1 MNPEIKIGL
10 TMGDPNGIGAEVLL
24 RALQFMHPFQDWEP
38 LIFGD
43 PKILTE
49 MNKILDA
56 PFSFKSISEKHSTQT
71 KKVIDSFCLPVI
83 DLSVQKD
90 RKWELGTSSAWG
102 GESAFQFVHN
112 AIDWANRK
120 KIAAIV
126 TAPLAKESLQA
137 AGHSF
142 PGHTEML
149 SHYSN
154 GARSVMMLAVD
165 DLRATMVTLHVSL
178 RQALESLTPEL
189 ILEVMEI
196 TVSGLKNMGITDPIL
211 GIPGLNPHAGE
222 NRLFGDEEDII
233 IRPAMELARGKGIRC
248 EGPFPPDTVFLEHR
262 KGRFDAVVALYHDQ
276 ALIPLKLFGFE
287 RAVNVTLGLPII
299 RTSPDH
305 GTAFELAPQIAA
317 NPRSMIEA
325 IKTAVKMAN
334 SSLFTADK
342 VDS

>member
-1 MNPEIKIGL
+1 MKPEIKIGL

-126 TAPLAKESLQA
+126 TAPLAKETLQA

-154 GARSVMMLAVD
+154 GARSVMML
-165 DLRATMVTLHVSL
+165 S
-178 RQALESLTPEL
+178 
-189 ILEVMEI
+189 
-196 TVSGLKNMGITDPIL
+196 
-211 GIPGLNPHAGE
+211 
-222 NRLFGDEEDII
+222 
-233 IRPAMELARGKGIRC
+233 RG
-248 EGPFPPDTVFLEHR
+248 
-262 KGRFDAVVALYHDQ
+262 
-276 ALIPLKLFGFE
+276 
-287 RAVNVTLGLPII
+287 
-299 RTSPDH
+299 
-305 GTAFELAPQIAA
+305 
-317 NPRSMIEA
+317 
-325 IKTAVKMAN
+325 
-334 SSLFTADK
+334 
-342 VDS
+342 

>member
-1 MNPEIKIGL
+1 MKPEIKIGL

-43 PKILTE
+43 LKILTG

-126 TAPLAKESLQA
+126 TAPLAKETLQA

-142 PGHTEML
+142 P
-149 SHYSN
+149 
-154 GARSVMMLAVD
+154 
-165 DLRATMVTLHVSL
+165 VTQKCCH
-178 RQALESLTPEL
+178 
-189 ILEVMEI
+189 I
-196 TVSGLKNMGITDPIL
+196 TV
-211 GIPGLNPHAGE
+211 
-222 NRLFGDEEDII
+222 
-233 IRPAMELARGKGIRC
+233 
-248 EGPFPPDTVFLEHR
+248 TVH
-262 KGRFDAVVALYHDQ
+262 VQ
-276 ALIPLKLFGFE
+276 
-287 RAVNVTLGLPII
+287 
-299 RTSPDH
+299 
-305 GTAFELAPQIAA
+305 
-317 NPRSMIEA
+317 
-325 IKTAVKMAN
+325 
-334 SSLFTADK
+334 
-342 VDS
+342 